1 MTEFR
6 DQTAFYG
13 LLAKVRDLSLFVLS
27 VRYEVD
33 KSLTENDELEN
44 NSWVQKGITTPK
56 IQL

>member
-44 NSWVQKGITTPK
+44 NS
-56 IQL
+56 